1 MVRVALQIR
10 VERLYRVARPY
21 RLPHR
26 LRKTQIREQ
35 PLRLHDLFD
44 QVGVRDSPFLGEFVE
59 LRLGFVLRFLG
70 VGLAEI
76 AVDLGPVLDP
86 DGLRDVFLDMD
97 EAPLVS
103 GVRKGGG
110 DGLRHPLEAVGD
122 EDLGSPTPLSLSSKR
137 KSFQECAPSFE
148 SYTKYVLHGD
158 KEKNVFEGILR

>member
-1 MVRVALQIR
+1 MERDLQESLCFRFRAHLWPLQYIEAQCRPFLFRQFLNVFLLLLFAGVVVIGDAAGEDDHLIRLAVEQDPMVRVALQIR

-44 QVGVRDSPFLGEFVE
+44 QMGVRDSPFLGEFVE

-76 AVDLGPVLDP
+76 AADLGPILDP
-86 DGLRDVFLDMD
+86 DGL
-97 EAPLVS
+97 
-103 GVRKGGG
+103 
-110 DGLRHPLEAVGD
+110 
-122 EDLGSPTPLSLSSKR
+122 
-137 KSFQECAPSFE
+137 
-148 SYTKYVLHGD
+148 
-158 KEKNVFEGILR
+158 